1 MSSRP
6 GFGNHIPSADVP
18 DDWTIHADDA
28 KLHERSGSRGAVFVF
43 PGTGLAVG
51 KKSARALF
59 PSDTSPSMEIGT
71 VGALALSV
79 TSSVS
84 IVIVNKYLIST
95 LGFPYVTCLT
105 ATHMAVTAVALRVAA
120 RAFKFFEPKP
130 IEKKAL
136 VRFAALNGVSVAF
149 LNLSLGFNSVGFY
162 QMTKLAI
169 IPCTVF
175 IQTAF
180 YAKRFSREVKTSLA
194 VLLLGVAVATVT
206 DVRLNFLGAV
216 VSLLAVATTCVS
228 QIWTNTMQREH
239 AVDSTQ
245 LLHAASPYMAAI
257 LAAIALPLDVG
268 LNGGGRASSS
278 STTNNAYTSESGANG
293 SSSRIVVVV
302 AAATCVIA
310 VAVNFSTFLVIGK
323 CDAVTY
329 QVLGHLK
336 TCLVLAFGFFAL
348 GDAIHLRNAL
358 GIGVALVG
366 MGAYGAAEA
375 AEKKKNAKS
384 AKSAAG
390 AEGGGESVSQV
401 SQKSLLPTTTRG

>member
-6 GFGNHIPSADVP
+6 GFGKHIPSADVP
-18 DDWTIHADDA
+18 DAWKIHADDA

-59 PSDTSPSMEIGT
+59 PSDTARMEIGT

-105 ATHMAVTAVALRVAA
+105 ATHMAVTAVALRFAA
-120 RAFKFFEPKP
+120 RAKFLEPKP
-130 IEKKAL
+130 IEKRAL
-136 VRFAALNGVSVAF
+136 VKFAALNGVSVAF

-257 LAAIALPLDVG
+257 LAAVALPLDVG

-278 STTNNAYTSESGANG
+278 STTNAYDESGANG
-293 SSSRIVVVV
+293 SSSWIVVVV

-375 AEKKKNAKS
+375 AEKKKNAKN
-384 AKSAAG
+384 AKSSANG
-390 AEGGGESVSQV
+390 GDEGGESV

>member
-6 GFGNHIPSADVP
+6 GFGKHIPSADVP
-18 DDWTIHADDA
+18 DAWTIHADDA
-28 KLHERSGSRGAVFVF
+28 KLHEGSGSRGAVFVF

-59 PSDTSPSMEIGT
+59 PSDTSRMEIGT

-105 ATHMAVTAVALRVAA
+105 ATHMAVTAVALRFAA
-120 RAFKFFEPKP
+120 RAKFFQPKP

-136 VRFAALNGVSVAF
+136 VKFAALNGVSVAF

-169 IPCTVF
+169 IPCTVG

-206 DVRLNFLGAV
+206 DVRLNFLGTV

-245 LLHAASPYMAAI
+245 LLHAASPYMAVI
-257 LAAIALPLDVG
+257 LAAVALPLDVG
-268 LNGGGRASSS
+268 LNGGGRASTTTDSS
-278 STTNNAYTSESGANG
+278 DASPRA
-293 SSSRIVVVV
+293 VVVV
-302 AAATCVIA
+302 AAATCAIA

-390 AEGGGESVSQV
+390 AEGGGSRCRRRASCRQRPGDRVAIY
-401 SQKSLLPTTTRG
+401 

>member
-6 GFGNHIPSADVP
+6 GFGKHIPSADVP
-18 DDWTIHADDA
+18 DAWTIHSDNA

-59 PSDTSPSMEIGT
+59 PSDTSRMEIGT

-105 ATHMAVTAVALRVAA
+105 ATHMAVTAVALRFAA
-120 RAFKFFEPKP
+120 RAKFFQPKP

-136 VRFAALNGVSVAF
+136 VKFAALNGVSVAF

-169 IPCTVF
+169 IPCTVG

-206 DVRLNFLGAV
+206 DVRLNFLGTV

-245 LLHAASPYMAAI
+245 LLHSASPYMAAI
-257 LAAIALPLDVG
+257 LAAVALPLDVG
-268 LNGGGRASSS
+268 LNGGGRASST
-278 STTNNAYTSESGANG
+278 STTDASDESGA
-293 SSSRIVVVV
+293 STCAVVVV
-302 AAATCVIA
+302 AAATCTIA

-390 AEGGGESVSQV
+390 AEGGGESG

>member
-6 GFGNHIPSADVP
+6 GFGKHIPSADVP
-18 DDWTIHADDA
+18 DAWTIHADDA

-51 KKSARALF
+51 KKSARAVF
-59 PSDTSPSMEIGT
+59 PSDTSRMEIGT

-105 ATHMAVTAVALRVAA
+105 ATHMAVTAVALRFAA
-120 RAFKFFEPKP
+120 RAKLLEPKP

-136 VRFAALNGVSVAF
+136 VKFAALNGVSVAF

-169 IPCTVF
+169 IPCTVG

-268 LNGGGRASSS
+268 LNGGGRASST
-278 STTNNAYTSESGANG
+278 STTDASDESGA
-293 SSSRIVVVV
+293 STCAVVVV
-302 AAATCVIA
+302 AAATCTIA

-390 AEGGGESVSQV
+390 VEGGLGSESV

>member
-6 GFGNHIPSADVP
+6 GFGKHIPSADVP
-18 DDWTIHADDA
+18 DAWTIHSDNA

-59 PSDTSPSMEIGT
+59 PSDTSRMEIGT

-105 ATHMAVTAVALRVAA
+105 ATHMAVTAVALRFAA
-120 RAFKFFEPKP
+120 RAKFFQPKP

-136 VRFAALNGVSVAF
+136 VKFAALNGVSVAF

-169 IPCTVF
+169 IPCTVG

-206 DVRLNFLGAV
+206 DVRLNFLGTV

-245 LLHAASPYMAAI
+245 LLHSASPYMAAI
-257 LAAIALPLDVG
+257 LAAVALPLDVG

-278 STTNNAYTSESGANG
+278 SINSNAYDESGANG

-390 AEGGGESVSQV
+390 AEGGGSRCRRRASCRQRPGDRVAIY
-401 SQKSLLPTTTRG
+401 

>member
-6 GFGNHIPSADVP
+6 GFGKHIPSADVP
-18 DDWTIHADDA
+18 DAWKIHADDA

-59 PSDTSPSMEIGT
+59 PSDTARMEIGT

-105 ATHMAVTAVALRVAA
+105 ATHMAVTAVALRFAA
-120 RAFKFFEPKP
+120 RAKLLEPKP

-136 VRFAALNGVSVAF
+136 VKFAALNGVSVAF

-169 IPCTVF
+169 IPCTVG

-206 DVRLNFLGAV
+206 DVRLNFLGTV
-216 VSLLAVATTCVS
+216 VSLFAVATTCVS

-257 LAAIALPLDVG
+257 LAAVALPLDVG

-278 STTNNAYTSESGANG
+278 STTNAYDESGANG
-293 SSSRIVVVV
+293 SSSWIVVVV

-348 GDAIHLRNAL
+348 GDAVHLRNAL

-390 AEGGGESVSQV
+390 VEGGLGSESV

>member
-6 GFGNHIPSADVP
+6 GFGKHIPSADVP
-18 DDWTIHADDA
+18 DAWTIHADDA

-51 KKSARALF
+51 KKSARAVF
-59 PSDTSPSMEIGT
+59 PSDTSRMEIGT

-105 ATHMAVTAVALRVAA
+105 ATHMAVTAVALRFAA
-120 RAFKFFEPKP
+120 RAKFFEPKP

-136 VRFAALNGVSVAF
+136 VKFAALNGVSVAF

-169 IPCTVF
+169 IPCTVG

-180 YAKRFSREVKTSLA
+180 YAKRFSREVKASLA
-194 VLLLGVAVATVT
+194 VLLLGVAAATVT
-206 DVRLNFLGAV
+206 DVRLNFLGTV
-216 VSLLAVATTCVS
+216 VSLFAVATTCVS

-245 LLHAASPYMAAI
+245 LLHAASPYMAVI
-257 LAAIALPLDVG
+257 LAAVALPLDVG
-268 LNGGGRASSS
+268 LNGGGRASST
-278 STTNNAYTSESGANG
+278 STTNAYDESGAGG
-293 SSSRIVVVV
+293 SARAVVVV

-390 AEGGGESVSQV
+390 VEGGLGSESV

>member
-6 GFGNHIPSADVP
+6 GFGKHIPSADVP
-18 DDWTIHADDA
+18 DAWTIHADDA

-51 KKSARALF
+51 KKNARALF
-59 PSDTSPSMEIGT
+59 PSDTARMEIGT

-105 ATHMAVTAVALRVAA
+105 ATHMAVTAVALRFAA
-120 RAFKFFEPKP
+120 RAKFFEPKP

-136 VRFAALNGVSVAF
+136 VKFAALNGVSVAF

-169 IPCTVF
+169 IPCTVG

-194 VLLLGVAVATVT
+194 VLLLGVAAATVT
-206 DVRLNFLGAV
+206 DVRLNFLGTV
-216 VSLLAVATTCVS
+216 VSLFAVATTCVS

-245 LLHAASPYMAAI
+245 LLLAASPYMAAT
-257 LAAIALPLDVG
+257 LAAVALPLDVG
-268 LNGGGRASSS
+268 LNGGGRASST
-278 STTNNAYTSESGANG
+278 STTDASDESGA
-293 SSSRIVVVV
+293 STCAVVVV
-302 AAATCVIA
+302 AAATCTIA

-390 AEGGGESVSQV
+390 VEGGLGSESV

>member
-6 GFGNHIPSADVP
+6 GFGKHIPSADVP

-59 PSDTSPSMEIGT
+59 PSDTARMEIGT

-105 ATHMAVTAVALRVAA
+105 ATHMAVTAVALRFAA
-120 RAFKFFEPKP
+120 RAKFLEPKP
-130 IEKKAL
+130 IEKRAL
-136 VRFAALNGVSVAF
+136 VKFAALNGVSVAF

-169 IPCTVF
+169 IPCTVG

-180 YAKRFSREVKTSLA
+180 YAKRFSREVKASLA

-206 DVRLNFLGAV
+206 DVRLNFLGTV

-245 LLHAASPYMAAI
+245 LLYAASPYMAAI
-257 LAAIALPLDVG
+257 LAAVALPLDVG
-268 LNGGGRASSS
+268 LNSGGRASSAAS
-278 STTNNAYTSESGANG
+278 SADASGAG
-293 SSSRIVVVV
+293 GTRAVVVV
-302 AAATCVIA
+302 AAATCAIA

-375 AEKKKNAKS
+375 AEKKKNAIFN
-384 AKSAAG
+384 AKSSANG
-390 AEGGGESVSQV
+390 GDEGGESV

>member
-6 GFGNHIPSADVP
+6 GFGKHIPSADVP

-105 ATHMAVTAVALRVAA
+105 ATHMAVTAVALRFAA

-278 STTNNAYTSESGANG
+278 STTNAYDESGANG
-293 SSSRIVVVV
+293 SSSWIVVVV

>member
-6 GFGNHIPSADVP
+6 GFGKHIPSADVP
-18 DDWTIHADDA
+18 DAWTIHSDNA

-59 PSDTSPSMEIGT
+59 PSDTSRMEIGT

-105 ATHMAVTAVALRVAA
+105 ATHMAVTAVALRFAA
-120 RAFKFFEPKP
+120 RAKFFQPKP

-136 VRFAALNGVSVAF
+136 VKFAALNGVSVAF

-169 IPCTVF
+169 IPCTVG

-206 DVRLNFLGAV
+206 DVRLNFLGTV

-245 LLHAASPYMAAI
+245 LLHSASPYMAAI
-257 LAAIALPLDVG
+257 LAAVALPLDVG
-268 LNGGGRASSS
+268 LNGGGRASST
-278 STTNNAYTSESGANG
+278 STTDASDESGA
-293 SSSRIVVVV
+293 STCAVVVV
-302 AAATCVIA
+302 AAATCTIA

-384 AKSAAG
+384 AVSKSG
-390 AEGGGESVSQV
+390 VEGGLGSESV